1 MLPVFRM
8 VGPGLVPVLPGFV
21 PVLVVA
27 AILLAGCGYAGDPKP
42 PALRRPMKV
51 SDLSVV
57 ERGAKIVITF
67 TLPAETTEGLPI
79 AGSPDVELR
88 AGVAPATWNQTAW
101 EASAERVPVPERRA
115 TVGGSGAMGAS
126 GASGRTTGTKQGTK
140 VGATKQAG
148 KAPVTIDK
156 AALVRTLQL
165 DASKYTG
172 KTLAVGVRVHGP
184 QGRDDGWVIA
194 SLEVLPVLPV
204 PRNLQAADAPSA
216 VHLQWSADAPA
227 FRIFRRLA
235 PVNETAEWLQIGD
248 STQAS
253 FDDKAFD
260 YGKKWQYYVQ
270 SVRKA
275 GDNWMESDASETIEW
290 TPKDIF
296 PPAVPTGLEVISGV
310 KTIELSW
317 DPVSDSSLKG
327 YRVYRNG
334 QKIAGDLATP
344 AYSDKDVVTGTKYS
358 YQVSA
363 VDEAGNESEKCAPMD
378 ATLE

>member
-1 MLPVFRM
+1 M
-8 VGPGLVPVLPGFV
+8 VRPGLVPVLV
-21 PVLVVA
+21 TA

-42 PALRRPMKV
+42 PALRRPMKI

-57 ERGAKIVITF
+57 ERGAKIVIAF

-79 AGSPDVELR
+79 TGSPDVELR
-88 AGVAPATWNQTAW
+88 AGIAPAPWSQSSW
-101 EASAERVPVPERRA
+101 ETSAERVAVPEHRA
-115 TVGGSGAMGAS
+115 AVGAS
-126 GASGRTTGTKQGTK
+126 GATGPPPASGRAPNAKQAAKPGTR
-140 VGATKQAG
+140 QAG
-148 KAPVTIDK
+148 KAPVVVDK
-156 AALVRTLQL
+156 AALRRTVQL
-165 DASKYTG
+165 DAAKYTG

-204 PRNLQAADAPSA
+204 PLNLKAADAPDA
-216 VHLQWSADAPA
+216 VHLQWTADAPA

-235 PVNETAEWLQIGD
+235 SERLAPEKEASAEWAQIGE

-270 SVRKA
+270 SVRKV
-275 GDNWMESDASETIEW
+275 GDNWMESDASPTIEW

-296 PPAVPTGLEVISGV
+296 PPAVPTGLVVISGV
-310 KTIELSW
+310 RTIELSW
-317 DPVSDSSLKG
+317 DPVSDNSLKG

-334 QKIAGDLATP
+334 KQVGGDLTTP

-363 VDEAGNESEKCAPMD
+363 VDEAGNESQKCAPMD
-378 ATLE
+378 TTLQ